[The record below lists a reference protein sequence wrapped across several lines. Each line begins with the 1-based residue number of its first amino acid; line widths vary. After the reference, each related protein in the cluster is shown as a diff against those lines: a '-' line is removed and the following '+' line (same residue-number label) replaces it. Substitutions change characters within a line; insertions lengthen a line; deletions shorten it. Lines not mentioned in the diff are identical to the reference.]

1 MGLNLLKKG
10 EDFRMKKEKGKI
22 GYSIFT
28 VLITFFLIIN
38 LFLQNSANKCETERG
53 DLFMEIITSSVYL
66 NLNKVESV
74 IKQQSA
80 IDYLINEEQG
90 YKFSSDALAIINSL
104 PQEVKSLQTN
114 IGKELDYIEYLQN
127 QLNIKNCR
135 KKQMFAN
142 GFLFIALI
150 FSLITVGYGF
160 EIYKLYKIKR
170 KN

>member
-1 MGLNLLKKG
+1 
-10 EDFRMKKEKGKI
+10 
-22 GYSIFT
+22 
-28 VLITFFLIIN
+28 LITFFLIIN
-38 LFLQNSANKCETERG
+38 LFLQNSANKCENEKDR
-53 DLFMEIITSSVYL
+53 LILEMIQSSVFL
-66 NLNKVESV
+66 NINKIESQ
-74 IKQQSA
+74 IKIQYS
-80 IDYLINEEQG
+80 INYKINEEQN
-90 YKFSSDALAIINSL
+90 YKYSPDALAIINSL

-114 IGKELDYIEYLQN
+114 IDKELDYIEYLQN